1 MCPTKTILTL
11 ALLCGMSSGATQ
23 ASTQS
28 FEDQA
33 LRLRES
39 VLLRVEPRLPRPA
52 AAAASRLGNSRRYP
66 WKNNI
71 VTTVFW
77 VGEQPTKNNPV
88 PNCKSSWDV
97 KWAKN
102 FGGYDD
108 PDPRARRGYIPAKF
122 IPRQNPFYIALPY
135 NDVTRGKTKPEAP
148 RVIPWFREA
157 FVKEGRSVCKGRWI
171 VVRFRGRE
179 AYAQWEDCGPFRTDH
194 WQYVFGNQ
202 RPLPNLNQ
210 AAGLDVSPAVRD
222 YLGMRGKDV
231 ADWRF
236 VEFNE
241 IPRGPWAQYGDNN
254 TFVQQRRR
262 ADVRFAETGRGSAD
276 APTRRN

>member
-1 MCPTKTILTL
+1 MSTRLPLFALLL
-11 ALLCGMSSGATQ
+11 ALGSASWTLPVQ
-23 ASTQS
+23 ASVS
-28 FEDQA
+28 FEEQA

-39 VLLRVEPRLPRPA
+39 VLLRVEPRVPRASVGLPRA
-52 AAAASRLGNSRRYP
+52 GNSRRYP

-77 VGEQPTKNNPV
+77 IGEQPTQNNPV
-88 PNCKSSWDV
+88 PNDKSSWDTR
-97 KWAKN
+97 WAKN
-102 FGGYDD
+102 YGGYDD
-108 PDPRARRGYIPAKF
+108 PDPRNRRGYIPARF
-122 IPRQNPFYIALPY
+122 IPRQNPFYVALPY
-135 NDVTRGKTKPEAP
+135 NDVTRGRTKTEAR

-157 FVKEGRSVCKGRWI
+157 FVKEGRSVCKGRW
-171 VVRFRGRE
+171 VVIRHRGRE

-194 WQYVFGNQ
+194 WQYVFGNA

-222 YLGMRGKDV
+222 RLGMTGKDV

-236 VEFNE
+236 VEFSE
-241 IPRGPWAQYGDNN
+241 VPRGPWAQYGDNN

-262 ADVRFAETGRGSAD
+262 GDVRYAETTKPPSAR
-276 APTRRN
+276 PN

>member
-1 MCPTKTILTL
+1 MTKTPLSVLLLLT
-11 ALLCGMSSGATQ
+11 ALLWPAGDLAASGG
-23 ASTQS
+23 
-28 FEDQA
+28 FEEQA
-33 LRLRES
+33 LRLREN
-39 VLLRVEPRLPRPA
+39 VLLRVEPRIARPSNSP
-52 AAAASRLGNSRRYP
+52 SRVGNSRQHP

-77 VGEQPTKNNPV
+77 IGEKPTQNNPV
-88 PNCKSSWDV
+88 PNDKSSWDTRWV
-97 KWAKN
+97 HN
-102 FGGYDD
+102 YGGYDD
-108 PDPRARRGYIPAKF
+108 PDPRSRRGYIPARF

-135 NDVTRGKTKPEAP
+135 NDVTRGRTKPEAP

-157 FVKEGRSVCKGRWI
+157 FVKPGQSVCKGRWI
-171 VVRFRGRE
+171 VIRHKGRE

-231 ADWRF
+231 TSWRF
-236 VEFNE
+236 VEFRE
-241 IPRGPWAQYGDNN
+241 VPRGPWAQYGDNN

-262 ADVRFAETGRGSAD
+262 GDVRFAESAGR
-276 APTRRN
+276 PTSSSSRRN

>member
-1 MCPTKTILTL
+1 MSATCL
-11 ALLCGMSSGATQ
+11 AVADFGAT
-23 ASTQS
+23 AST
-28 FEDQA
+28 FEDNA

-39 VLLRVEPRLPRPA
+39 VLLRVEPRLPKSTNI
-52 AAAASRLGNSRRYP
+52 ASSPRAGNSRRYP
-66 WKNNI
+66 WKNGI

-77 VGEQPTKNNPV
+77 IGESPTQNNPV
-88 PNCKSSWDV
+88 PNDKSSWDTRWV
-97 KWAKN
+97 HN
-102 FGGYDD
+102 YGGYDD
-108 PDPRARRGYIPAKF
+108 PDPRGRRGYIPARF

-135 NDVTRGKTKPEAP
+135 NDVTRGRTKPEAP

-157 FVKEGRSVCKGRWI
+157 FVRQGQSVCKGRWV
-171 VVRFRGRE
+171 VVRHRGRE

-222 YLGMRGKDV
+222 FLGMKGKDV

-236 VEFNE
+236 VEFSE
-241 IPRGPWAQYGDNN
+241 VPRGPWAQYGDNN

-262 ADVRFAETGRGSAD
+262 GDVRFAESRSPSSVSGAQG
-276 APTRRN
+276 N